1 MKKTCWICICGM
13 IIAALLP
20 VSWQMILKDSTDE
33 SSAHSFTSD
42 IKRHSEGTFTSDFTE
57 HLDNMKARDFVHWL
71 INAKRYSST
80 KRFIKEKPIF
90 LGYPPGSFWL
100 RSLQAC
106 ARPPRDSPTY
116 KPPHDPFNNCF
127 RERRDEVIKQG
138 NHMAISLNDCHDSR
152 S

>member
-1 MKKTCWICICGM
+1 MKKTWWICVCGVV
-13 IIAALLP
+13 IAALLP
-20 VSWQMILKDSTDE
+20 ISWQMILKDSTDE
-33 SSAHSFTSD
+33 SRWQQSYKVKSAHSFTSD

-100 RSLQAC
+100 R
-106 ARPPRDSPTY
+106 Y
-116 KPPHDPFNNCF
+116 N
-127 RERRDEVIKQG
+127 
-138 NHMAISLNDCHDSR
+138 
-152 S
+152 